1 LGRGEFNLRK
11 TDLKEVWPSLNF
23 GYFLLLLGVMLSQS
37 ALAQLDSP
45 RLALGT
51 NTTELTLSW
60 SNVPNASGYR
70 VYYAPYPYTGPDTVA
85 TLDMGLE
92 SSLDGELP
100 EGSSYIVAVEAYDDT
115 SVSALSNAEYFI
127 LDGDYIPFTNG
138 AGSFRGLTLISPMSD
153 TVSYLI
159 DDFGEVKHQ
168 WQSSSRPG
176 LSVYLLP
183 SGNLLRTGADNNGSF
198 DAGGKGGFIEE
209 QDWDGNVVWDFS
221 YSDDSRALHHDIEP
235 LPNGN
240 ILALSWEERGD
251 IWSEVIIEIEK
262 DGITG
267 GNIVWSWDVFDH
279 LDELNLDPVAAT
291 KDDWIHLNSIDYNL
305 ASNQILVSSRSW
317 NQLWIIDKD
326 DGSIEKISSVTTT
339 GQHDAKWIDDTVA
352 DSNITV
358 YDNGSSFSRALELN
372 PNMDKILFGYG
383 DNDDDYFFS
392 ERISG
397 TQRLGN
403 GNTLICSGTEGLII
417 EVDAEG
423 NRVREYENTHGGNTP
438 MGVATGIFR
447 AEKYA
452 TGYTPYF

>member
-1 LGRGEFNLRK
+1 MNLSTRNK
-11 TDLKEVWPSLNF
+11 
-23 GYFLLLLGVMLSQS
+23 LLTILFAASLGVCST
-37 ALAQLDSP
+37 ALAQLPTP
-45 RLALGT
+45 RLAVAT
-51 NTTELTLSW
+51 DRQELSLNW
-60 SNVPNASGYR
+60 DGVAGAKGYR
-70 VYYAPYPYTGPDTVA
+70 LYYAPYPYTGPDTVQM
-85 TLDMGLE
+85 LDMGLE
-92 SSLDGELP
+92 LTLGGELP
-100 EGSSYIVAVEAYDDT
+100 EGSSYLVAVEAYDET
-115 SVSALSNAEYFI
+115 SVSPLSNTEYFI
-127 LDGDYIPFTNG
+127 LDGDYLPFTSG

-153 TVSYLI
+153 TASYLI

-183 SGNLLRTGADNNGSF
+183 NGNLLRTGTDNNGSF

-209 QDWDGNVVWDFS
+209 QDWDGNVIWDFS
-221 YSDDSRALHHDIEP
+221 YSDESRALHHDIEP

-240 ILALSWEERGD
+240 ILALSWEDRDG

-262 DGITG
+262 DGTNG
-267 GNIVWSWDVFDH
+267 SNIVWSWDVFDH
-279 LDELNLDPVAAT
+279 LDELNLNADGAT
-291 KDDWIHLNSIDYNL
+291 KDDWIHLNSIDYNQ

-317 NQLWIIDKD
+317 NQLWIIDKG
-326 DGSIEKISSVTTT
+326 DGSIEKISSVETT
-339 GQHDAKWIDDTVA
+339 GQHDAKWIDDTDA

-358 YDNGSSFSRALELN
+358 YDNGSSFSRVLELN
-372 PNMDKILFGYG
+372 PNMDNILFGYG
-383 DNDDDYFFS
+383 NAGADYFFS

-397 TQRLGN
+397 TQRLNN

-423 NRVREYENTHGGNTP
+423 NRIREYESSYGGNTP
-438 MGVATGIFR
+438 MGVATDMFR